1 MVHHE
6 IINTGPTAYT
16 PLNLSSSHGL
26 RGFFR
31 FRVEQ
36 VRTKADTTGA
46 SKQPI
51 ERSLIMEVGLCVLV
65 LCAVVNL
72 AVAVSVAFGLR
83 ALFGPSGRVLPF
95 SERELDEVL
104 EEINT
109 ATGVPADPREVEEGP
124 ITACDALVR
133 CRLMLGALKG
143 ES

>member
-1 MVHHE
+1 MDPN
-6 IINTGPTAYT
+6 IILFCFA
-16 PLNLSSSHGL
+16 
-26 RGFFR
+26 
-31 FRVEQ
+31 
-36 VRTKADTTGA
+36 
-46 SKQPI
+46 
-51 ERSLIMEVGLCVLV
+51 

-83 ALFGPSGRVLPF
+83 ALFGPSGRGRVLPF

-109 ATGVPADPREVEEGP
+109 ATGVPADPREVHEGP

-143 ES
+143 EGE